1 MNECFV
7 WKWKGLTLKRP
18 REDRSEE
25 NRNDLVTRIKTLEF
39 PPDHLS
45 TVHGC
50 NDVSVRSQSGCSGPR
65 PRQPRYLAAAVSPLL
80 CPIGK
85 SPVARLGPR
94 QQHRI
99 PTVPLHSPPLLW
111 LQRFHTMYPQS
122 SDENKA
128 FCRVEF
134 ADGSLC
140 VVRWKLY
147 GMWINDPV
155 KCNIGVKELNW
166 YVDRYDIMDIMRWC
180 LK

>member
-99 PTVPLHSPPLLW
+99 PTVPLHSSSPPLAPEVSYNVPPSTVMKIKHFAELSSLIGRCVW
-111 LQRFHTMYPQS
+111 LY
-122 SDENKA
+122 ENYME
-128 FCRVEF
+128 C
-134 ADGSLC
+134 G
-140 VVRWKLY
+140 
-147 GMWINDPV
+147 
-155 KCNIGVKELNW
+155 
-166 YVDRYDIMDIMRWC
+166 
-180 LK
+180 

>member
-50 NDVSVRSQSGCSGPR
+50 NDVSVRSESGCSGPR

-111 LQRFHTMYPQS
+111 LQRFHTMWWKYRHFAELS
-122 SDENKA
+122 SLMGRCVWLDENCMDKWS
-128 FCRVEF
+128 RKIQYWHQ
-134 ADGSLC
+134 
-140 VVRWKLY
+140 R
-147 GMWINDPV
+147 IN
-155 KCNIGVKELNW
+155 
-166 YVDRYDIMDIMRWC
+166 M
-180 LK
+180 